1 MNSIQLI
8 ALNNFPS
15 IKPYDDLVEI
25 IIKSLN
31 SNNISIDDMDVIV
44 VAQKIIS
51 KAENRFLDLDNIQ
64 VLDEAKK
71 LANDLNKDPGLIQA
85 IIISWH
91 F

>member
-44 VAQKIIS
+44 VAQKII
-51 KAENRFLDLDNIQ
+51 
-64 VLDEAKK
+64 
-71 LANDLNKDPGLIQA
+71 
-85 IIISWH
+85 
-91 F
+91 